1 MLCKD
6 PRARLTM
13 SQIKSHTWV
22 TNDGSDP
29 FPKYKCIDVAVD
41 EEEVS
46 SAISKVTVIVRLA
59 KLRIK

>member
-1 MLCKD
+1 
-6 PRARLTM
+6 M